1 MFPLSCTT
9 VPSFAGCL
17 PDLTH
22 VSLISWCKLCNH
34 PTTVQMP
41 GIFLFLSLALSTL
54 NVQIRKFSRPTCCTM
69 IIPRKFLIGEN
80 CATVMSSACSMK
92 HHREDFFDFFFLFL
106 FHFDDLCCSW
116 YHGLGCLDKMA
127 VDVWIWGQDHLSIA
141 MPRSITC
148 NPTPLYY

>member
-54 NVQIRKFSRPTCCTM
+54 NVQIRKIFTPDLLYNDYSAE
-69 IIPRKFLIGEN
+69 ISHWGEL
-80 CATVMSSACSMK
+80 CHSDVVSMQ
-92 HHREDFFDFFFLFL
+92 HETPQGRFFFCFFF
-106 FHFDDLCCSW
+106 FHFDDWCCSW